1 MSTPKR
7 VAYVVKRYPRYSE
20 TFIVNEILAHEASGL
35 ELTIVSLNA
44 AIDTHFQDAISKV
57 RAPVSYLSGSST
69 KASSFW
75 KDLKAVAKLIPN
87 FWQKIEQLDSDDSKE
102 LWQAAMLAKFIHTQG
117 ITHLHA
123 HFATSATTVA
133 RLAAKLANIPYSFT
147 AHAKDIFHETVD
159 SRDLER
165 KLADAASAITV
176 SDFNL
181 DYLKANYPRAS
192 HSLKRIYNGLD
203 LAKFPFEVPVQRPP
217 VIVSVGRLV
226 EKKGFDVL
234 LDACAIL
241 KQKNLEFRCEIIGSG
256 ELEDPLKAKIQS
268 LNLANEVELLGPRPQ
283 IEMIKHVQN
292 ARVFAA
298 PCVVGKDGN
307 RDGLPTVLL
316 EAMALGTACI
326 STDVTGI
333 PELIQD
339 NKTGLQVAQNDPQ
352 ALAFALERLLSNE
365 AECLGLAINARALI
379 EANFDIHKNAL
390 QLRKQFDLQQPKM
403 MEVA

>member
-7 VAYVVKRYPRYSE
+7 IAYVVKRYPRYSE

-35 ELTIVSLNA
+35 DLSIISLNA
-44 AIDTHFQDAISKV
+44 PVDTHFQDAISKV
-57 RAPVSYLSGSST
+57 RAPVSYLSTAST
-69 KASSFW
+69 KASSLW
-75 KDLKAVAKLIPN
+75 KDLKDVAKVIPN
-87 FWQKIEQLDSDDSKE
+87 FWQKLGQLDTEDGTE
-102 LWQAAMLAKFIHTQG
+102 LWQAAMLAKLVHTRG

-123 HFATSATTVA
+123 HFATSATSVA
-133 RLAAKLANIPYSFT
+133 RLAAKLADIPYSFT

-159 SRDLER
+159 SSDLER
-165 KLADAASAITV
+165 KLIDAESVITV

-181 DYLKANYPRAS
+181 DYLKTRYPKAS

-203 LAKFPFEVPVQRPP
+203 LAKFPFEVPIKRPP
-217 VIVSVGRLV
+217 TIVSVGRLV

-234 LDACAIL
+234 LDACAML
-241 KQKNLEFRCEIIGSG
+241 KLKNVEFRCEIIGSG
-256 ELEDPLKAKIQS
+256 DLEELLKAKIKS
-268 LNLANEVELLGPRPQ
+268 LNLSNEVTLLGPRPQ

-339 NKTGLQVAQNDPQ
+339 NKTGLQVPQNNPQ
-352 ALAFALERLLSNE
+352 ALALALEQLLTNE
-365 AECLGLAINARALI
+365 AECLSLAINARALI
-379 EANFDIHKNAL
+379 EANFDIHQNAV
-390 QLRKQFDLQQPKM
+390 QLRKQFNAQQPKM